1 MSQNRNNKIVL
12 NAFHVA
18 KPLVS
23 LESNKNFL
31 DARNIMERYYIKR
44 IVITSPEDKKPIGI
58 ITEKD
63 IGRFLSSHL
72 DDKRNLEEV
81 LLEEFLQDKKNL
93 YAVNKNSSLGVCV
106 QIMLDKNISSLLIL
120 DEKNHSNKIITKT
133 DLIALIATH
142 GFGNFIVREYMT
154 KNVISVSP
162 EEDISLIPS
171 MMSQFNISRIVVI
184 KENKPI
190 GIITSRDII
199 PKGKYLTFKIQS
211 KGFKNAFNEK
221 KTNDA
226 KLRKPI
232 MIKDMMTTDP
242 LVIDEGANLFEAAK
256 IMIENRISGIPVVNN
271 SQEIVGIITKTD
283 IIKAIADMGRNE

>member
-1 MSQNRNNKIVL
+1 
-12 NAFHVA
+12 
-18 KPLVS
+18 
-23 LESNKNFL
+23 
-31 DARNIMERYYIKR
+31 
-44 IVITSPEDKKPIGI
+44 
-58 ITEKD
+58 
-63 IGRFLSSHL
+63 
-72 DDKRNLEEV
+72 
-81 LLEEFLQDKKNL
+81 
-93 YAVNKNSSLGVCV
+93 
-106 QIMLDKNISSLLIL
+106 
-120 DEKNHSNKIITKT
+120 
-133 DLIALIATH
+133 
-142 GFGNFIVREYMT
+142 
-154 KNVISVSP
+154 
-162 EEDISLIPS
+162 